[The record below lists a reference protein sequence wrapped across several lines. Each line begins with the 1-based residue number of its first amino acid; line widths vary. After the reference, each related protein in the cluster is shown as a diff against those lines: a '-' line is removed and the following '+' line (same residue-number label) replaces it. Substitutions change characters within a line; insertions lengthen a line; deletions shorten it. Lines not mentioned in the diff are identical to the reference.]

1 MPEDRDNTS
10 PDIVLLQNLKIDRE
24 DAEIM
29 ESDGVL
35 QYFLSVSDAGGN
47 IAYRLVIMDV
57 SRGFGITMI
66 QPAVQFIFLNSSSS
80 LIPSQRCVNFA
91 YGCRH
96 EIRVTFKWNL

>member
-47 IAYRLVIMDV
+47 IANRLVIK
-57 SRGFGITMI
+57 F
-66 QPAVQFIFLNSSSS
+66 VQDG
-80 LIPSQRCVNFA
+80 
-91 YGCRH
+91 Y
-96 EIRVTFKWNL
+96 